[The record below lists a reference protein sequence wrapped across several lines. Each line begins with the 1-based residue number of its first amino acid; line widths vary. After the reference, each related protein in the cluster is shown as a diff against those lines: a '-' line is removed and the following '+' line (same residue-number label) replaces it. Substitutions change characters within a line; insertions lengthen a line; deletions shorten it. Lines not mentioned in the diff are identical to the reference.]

1 MVWQV
6 RGVDDPERSW
16 ELNRKKYYE
25 KVMDVVFGRSP
36 VGGRQF
42 GHDRFRRAGSTP
54 TGVHDPTAFNMNMSP
69 LHDTQRHDGTIE
81 IDSAPGRSALPQAK
95 QKRSIHILCIDDNA
109 QVRECLDVCLT
120 HFDHRVMVASGGKQG
135 MELFRTATLK
145 NQPYEVVITD
155 LGMPDIDGHYVARTI
170 KAESPNTPVIMMTG
184 WGMTTGDDGEI
195 ASEVDAVI
203 GKPPHMQEL
212 NDLLLRITT
221 PAQKRL
227 KVKG

>member
-1 MVWQV
+1 
-6 RGVDDPERSW
+6 
-16 ELNRKKYYE
+16 
-25 KVMDVVFGRSP
+25 MDVVFSRGP
-36 VGGRQF
+36 VGSRQF
-42 GHDRFRRAGSTP
+42 GHDHFRCAGSVP
-54 TGVHDPTAFNMNMSP
+54 TTVHNPTAFKMNKSS
-69 LHDTQRHDGTIE
+69 LHDMTQCHNGAIE
-81 IDSAPGRSALPQAK
+81 INSVPDRGALPQAR

-109 QVRECLDVCLT
+109 LVRECLDVCLT

-155 LGMPDIDGHYVARTI
+155 LGMPDIDGHHVARTI

-184 WGMTTGDDGEI
+184 WGTAMGNDEKI

-203 GKPPHMQEL
+203 GKPPRMQEL

-221 PAQKRL
+221 PAQKS
-227 KVKG
+227 